1 MKQLSSYDILAED
14 PIISS
19 QQYGIFSYILPDPT
33 KNELH
38 RPMIKFRG
46 SYRTREEC
54 KHNAERLSKL
64 DEHKY
69 VNIYEIALGKWGS
82 LLTQEELENEEIDIE
97 YSNELM
103 QEMMQGYRDQKDKVD
118 TEYSQRKDH
127 RLEQLKFDSS
137 KEGQK
142 YLNSME
148 ENIVSVKD
156 RLEKYKEDLELNI
169 ENMVYVEKRLKYN
182 QDLGEKLAE
191 IAVSKDLALK
201 ENDLFVQENIIE
213 IDREIA
219 NLEARIAT
227 LKEKKVVTEKISI
240 EGRIK
245 NNLELIN
252 YSKDNKIYLQDKID
266 TLRES
271 IKNTQTAIENRESKH
286 ALIEAS
292 KNMKY

>member
-191 IAVSKDLALK
+191 IAVSKDHALK

>member
-82 LLTQEELENEEIDIE
+82 LLTQEELENENIDIE

-191 IAVSKDLALK
+191 IAVSKDHALK